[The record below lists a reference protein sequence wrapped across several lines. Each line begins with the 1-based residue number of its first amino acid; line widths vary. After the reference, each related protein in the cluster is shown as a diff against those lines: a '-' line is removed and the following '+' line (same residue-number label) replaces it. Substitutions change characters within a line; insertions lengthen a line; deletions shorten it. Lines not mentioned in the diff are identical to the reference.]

1 MNYRYISDKY
11 KNLINNISLHPTGID
26 NRIMGLKNIFN
37 RYLKEKDID
46 VIDKEFDFNIFIK
59 NLTAIDD
66 KINMIVEEHEPKEK
80 VRIEDKKGVISIL
93 HKTRKNILIII
104 FIPILLL
111 NCINNIN
118 IIKVKL
124 IRQKRRRQQI
134 GNGIKVLTANNLVSR
149 RPVLLAQ
156 VKAGNNS

>member
-1 MNYRYISDKY
+1 
-11 KNLINNISLHPTGID
+11 
-26 NRIMGLKNIFN
+26 MGLKNIVN

-46 VIDKEFDFNIFIK
+46 VIDEEFDLNIFSK

-93 HKTRKNILIII
+93 HKTRKNFLIII
-104 FIPILLL
+104 LIPILLL

-134 GNGIKVLTANNLVSR
+134 GNGIKVLTANNLLSR

>member
-26 NRIMGLKNIFN
+26 NRIMGLKNIVN

-46 VIDKEFDFNIFIK
+46 VIDEEFDLNIFIK

-93 HKTRKNILIII
+93 HKTRKNFLIII

>member
-1 MNYRYISDKY
+1 M
-11 KNLINNISLHPTGID
+11 HPTGID
-26 NRIMGLKNIFN
+26 NRIMGLKNIVN

-46 VIDKEFDFNIFIK
+46 VIDEEFDLNIFSK

-93 HKTRKNILIII
+93 HKTRKNFLIII
-104 FIPILLL
+104 LIPILLL

-134 GNGIKVLTANNLVSR
+134 GNGIKVLTANNLLSR

>member
-1 MNYRYISDKY
+1 MNYRCISDKY

-26 NRIMGLKNIFN
+26 NRIMGLKNIVN

-46 VIDKEFDFNIFIK
+46 VIDEEFDLNIFIK

-80 VRIEDKKGVISIL
+80 VRIEDKKEVISIL
-93 HKTRKNILIII
+93 HKTRKNFLIII
-104 FIPILLL
+104 LIPILLL

-134 GNGIKVLTANNLVSR
+134 GNGIKVLTANNLLSR

>member
-1 MNYRYISDKY
+1 MNYRCISDKY

-26 NRIMGLKNIFN
+26 NRIMGLKNIVN

-46 VIDKEFDFNIFIK
+46 VIDEEFDLNIFSK

-93 HKTRKNILIII
+93 HKTRKNFLIII
-104 FIPILLL
+104 LIPILLL

-134 GNGIKVLTANNLVSR
+134 GNGIKVLTANNLLSR

>member
-1 MNYRYISDKY
+1 M
-11 KNLINNISLHPTGID
+11 HPTGID
-26 NRIMGLKNIFN
+26 NRIMGLKNIVN

-46 VIDKEFDFNIFIK
+46 VIDEEFDLNIFIK

>member
-1 MNYRYISDKY
+1 MNYRCISDKH

-26 NRIMGLKNIFN
+26 NRIMGLKNIVN

-46 VIDKEFDFNIFIK
+46 VIDEEFDLNIFIK

-93 HKTRKNILIII
+93 HKTRKNFLIII
-104 FIPILLL
+104 LIPILLL

-118 IIKVKL
+118 IIKGKINTSKKKKTTNRKWNQSL
-124 IRQKRRRQQI
+124 NCKQP
-134 GNGIKVLTANNLVSR
+134 IKQTSSIISTS
-149 RPVLLAQ
+149 
-156 VKAGNNS
+156 KSWK

>member
-1 MNYRYISDKY
+1 M
-11 KNLINNISLHPTGID
+11 HPTGID
-26 NRIMGLKNIFN
+26 NRIMGLKNIVN

-46 VIDKEFDFNIFIK
+46 VIDEEFGLNIFSK

-93 HKTRKNILIII
+93 HKTRKNFLIII
-104 FIPILLL
+104 LIPILLL

-134 GNGIKVLTANNLVSR
+134 GNGIKVLTANNLLSR

>member
-46 VIDKEFDFNIFIK
+46 VTDKEFDFNIFIK

-93 HKTRKNILIII
+93 YKTIKIFFDYYLDPNTIIELHKKYQHN
-104 FIPILLL
+104 
-111 NCINNIN
+111 
-118 IIKVKL
+118 
-124 IRQKRRRQQI
+124 KR
-134 GNGIKVLTANNLVSR
+134 
-149 RPVLLAQ
+149 
-156 VKAGNNS
+156 